1 MFRDWSISEA
11 RIVLTANLQN
21 NRDPLPPLPN
31 CFDTRGGKNPYLTIE
46 DENRLRQFLAQ
57 KYDYQ
62 DFLAFMTLQ
71 EAAMEGKVKQESREV
86 AYSRLNPLGQLGS
99 RQAMPVAS

>member
-1 MFRDWSISEA
+1 MREIIQQALNS
-11 RIVLTANLQN
+11 
-21 NRDPLPPLPN
+21 
-31 CFDTRGGKNPYLTIE
+31 GYLTIE

-71 EAAMEGKVKQESREV
+71 QAAMEGKVKQESREV
-86 AYSRLNPLGQLGS
+86 VYGNLNPMGQLR
-99 RQAMPVAS
+99 RQPMPVAS